1 MKKYFLL
8 LSFAVGLVACNE
20 TQTPNEESQSII
32 GYDISEEGEQ
42 RELIAGPVAT
52 INVWEDYI
60 EAHNKKD
67 LEAIASLNAP
77 DIKVWGPRGGLIE
90 GSAAHKAFLA
100 EWFEANNPIWKS
112 NYFIANE
119 VIVKDGEN
127 RQWVTSG
134 HDVTLTIDSNEVTVS
149 QVHDA
154 LIVDGKV
161 KMFYVYERASVPA
174 ATEE

>member
-67 LEAIASLNAP
+67 LEAIASLSAP
-77 DIKVWGPRGGLIE
+77 
-90 GSAAHKAFLA
+90 
-100 EWFEANNPIWKS
+100 
-112 NYFIANE
+112 
-119 VIVKDGEN
+119 EN
-127 RQWVTSG
+127 QTYIG
-134 HDVTLTIDSNEVTVS
+134 TVTVS
-149 QVHDA
+149 D
-154 LIVDGKV
+154 VDSSSISFSVQGSNLAITPEGILSFVSPPDYEV
-161 KMFYVYERASVPA
+161 KNAYSGTIT
-174 ATEE
+174 ATDGTHSANQEITVAVTDVDD